1 MADKINKPSAM
12 VSEEWAELCDKETN
26 ATIHMLVL
34 QASFA
39 SKYPTTEE
47 WTEYKRACD
56 ASDSA
61 RKESDKYRAT
71 VNPI

>member
-1 MADKINKPSAM
+1 MADKINKSNVV
-12 VSEEWAELCDKETN
+12 VSEEWAELCEKETN
-26 ATIHMLVL
+26 AVIHMLVL

-47 WTEYKRACD
+47 WAEYKKACD

-61 RKESDKYRAT
+61 RRESDRYRAT